1 MKPLR
6 RTERFGLALSQPER
20 DGLRYLAEAEGLAEA
35 DVLRRLLRNAIND
48 LPSETQR
55 AIEWPAHARGV
66 LPPRLGY

>member
-35 DVLRRLLRNAIND
+35 DVLRRLLRNAINE
-48 LPSETQR
+48 LPLETKR
-55 AIEWPAHARGV
+55 DIEWPVAKRHSTTSS
-66 LPPRLGY
+66 LTF